1 MIGGSRDRKT
11 VGCYL
16 PANRNI
22 MFDIVDDPVLCVL
35 RKATLSEGP
44 AAQSGNVNVYNEYIS
59 FLLVHVDGPDV
70 GRSVGSSRD
79 PGIKGLFTFSATL
92 AIGGC
97 GG

>member
-1 MIGGSRDRKT
+1 M
-11 VGCYL
+11 
-16 PANRNI
+16 

-59 FLLVHVDGPDV
+59 FLLGHVDGPDV
-70 GRSVGSSRD
+70 GRSVSGSSGSGDLR
-79 PGIKGLFTFSATL
+79 IFTFSATL